1 MIELHRRN
9 LLKAAGA
16 GALVASSLP
25 LMGRYAAAQDPVT
38 IRYGWWGGTERQQS
52 YTAALEGF
60 EAANPAIKVEKEF
73 ADYDAFQERMTTQMA
88 AGDVPDIFWIASAQ
102 VLTYEKAGLYRQLD
116 NIATLD
122 LSDFDEELLE
132 TIRINGTLN
141 TMPNGVFVPV
151 IRYNETFATED
162 GVELP
167 SEDSGNWTW
176 EGFHQFLIDY
186 TNDNANGRLGSTY
199 NPTHDLTFEAFLR
212 QHGEQLWTQ
221 DGSLGFTV
229 ETLAEWFNWWETL
242 REAGATMSVSEQ
254 EGVSPDWQLVG
265 DKVLVNFNNSNHIID
280 DAKAFPDY
288 TFKMRAM
295 PILDGAEDG
304 HKFLYYPR
312 MAIYQKVDE
321 SKLEAAGSI
330 VNYIVNDATFV
341 QTTGLTMGAPIN
353 PRVRQEAVEFA
364 SDDEKE
370 MLAIVEAEA
379 AAPRNPRYEAPAGS
393 NNWRTVMVRI
403 AEEITLGGADITEA
417 SQRMIDEVTAEIERA
432 R

>member
-1 MIELHRRN
+1 MARLHRRD
-9 LLKAAGA
+9 LLKVTGA
-16 GALVASSLP
+16 GAVAAASLP
-25 LMGRYAAAQDPVT
+25 LLGRYAAAQDQVT

-60 EAANPAIKVEKEF
+60 EATNPDVKVEKEF

-88 AGDVPDIFWIASAQ
+88 AGDVPDIFWIASPQ
-102 VLTYEKAGLYRQLD
+102 VLTYEKAGLFRQLD
-116 NIATLD
+116 DISTLD
-122 LSDFDEELLE
+122 LSDFDEDTLE

-151 IRYNETFATED
+151 IRYNETFAQED
-162 GVELP
+162 GVEIP
-167 SEDSGNWTW
+167 TEDSGDWTW
-176 EGFHQFLIDY
+176 ENFHQLLIDY
-186 TNDNANGRLGSTY
+186 TNDNAAGRVGSTY
-199 NPTHDLTFEAFLR
+199 NPTHDLTFEAYLR
-212 QHGEQLWTQ
+212 QHGEQLWTE
-221 DGSLGFTV
+221 DGNIGFTV

-242 REAGATMSVSEQ
+242 REAGATLSVSEQ
-254 EGVSPDWQLVG
+254 EGVSPDWQLSG

-280 DAKAFPDY
+280 DAKSFPDY

-295 PILDGAEDG
+295 PVSDGATEG
-304 HKFLYYPR
+304 HKYLYYPR
-312 MAIYQKVDE
+312 MAIYQKIDE
-321 SKLEAAGSI
+321 GKVEAAGSV
-330 VNYIVNDATFV
+330 VNYIINDSAFV

-393 NNWRTVMVRI
+393 NNWRTVMVRT

-417 SQRMIDEVTAEIERA
+417 SQRMIDEIAAEIERA